1 MNNKDD
7 QIKTLYRRLE
17 DLSKLYI
24 DDNVYKEIESVLDQL
39 DELDPMEYDEDYYST
54 EKALERFWDRY
65 GNAIK

>member
-1 MNNKDD
+1 MEKFVVLPIGVHMNNKDD

-39 DELDPMEYDEDYYST
+39 D
-54 EKALERFWDRY
+54 
-65 GNAIK
+65 